1 MISESWLKSC
11 VVCRSREGRPKFSAK
26 TFAMRHQLGD
36 PIAGNYYQAQF
47 DDYVPLLH
55 QQLSG
60 N

>member
-1 MISESWLKSC
+1 MIINHTDD
-11 VVCRSREGRPKFSAK
+11 VCRSREGRPKFSVK
-26 TFAMRHQLGD
+26 TFAMRWSLGE